1 MYLEDIKMEK
11 NPFKKHNVDENNEV
25 STETVQ
31 DDKIEEKELEDN
43 NEIEASVE
51 ADEKNENVKEET
63 QKDSSELEEKFNA
76 LNNNYIRLAADFDN
90 YRKRTIQEKE
100 ALTTYIQGEV
110 LKKLTGV
117 LDTFDRAKESLKDI
131 EDCKTVKDSYEVAF
145 KQLIEALKKMGLSEI
160 EALNKPFDPNM
171 HEAVTQVPTDE
182 FEPDTVA
189 VVMQKG
195 YKLDDRVLRP
205 ALVGVAKPKE

>member
-1 MYLEDIKMEK
+1 MEK
-11 NPFKKHNVDENNEV
+11 NPFKKHNVDTNSEVNNETTKD
-25 STETVQ
+25 SDIQE
-31 DDKIEEKELEDN
+31 EEKLEDN
-43 NEIEASVE
+43 NEIETSTE
-51 ADEKNENVKEET
+51 SETEEKNENENV
-63 QKDSSELEEKFNA
+63 SEFEEKFNA

-90 YRKRTIQEKE
+90 YRKRTAQEKE

-117 LDTFDRAKESLKDI
+117 LDTFDRAQESLKDI

-160 EALNKPFDPNM
+160 EALSKPFDPNM